1 MRAEVHIPSGADI
14 REGLRAGARFLEV
27 HIREVAHIREA
38 VRNKAPHPPNI
49 CGHMGRGHPAHWLS
63 ASAVRSKAMKPQMR
77 TYMKPPVPDAPA
89 QPLVRYGIMSDVRLF
104 CRVNFCKGN

>member
-1 MRAEVHIPSGADI
+1 VVAQFPIRARRAGMRAEVHIPSGADI

-49 CGHMGRGHPAHWLS
+49 CGHMGRDGNPVDIPRTGS
-63 ASAVRSKAMKPQMR
+63 ALAR
-77 TYMKPPVPDAPA
+77 
-89 QPLVRYGIMSDVRLF
+89 
-104 CRVNFCKGN
+104 